1 MRELLQDQ
9 KLLHNISNIR
19 RYLHKYPELSG
30 SEAKTS
36 KFIEKQIQKA
46 LPDKIYRNIGGAGI
60 AFEFSS
66 NNPGPTLVFR
76 ADLDALPIK
85 EELEKDY
92 SSENEGISH
101 KCGHDGH
108 MSILVGL
115 ASLIARQR
123 PARGKLILLFQAEEE
138 TGKGALK
145 VINDPRWKEL
155 RPDYVYGLHNLPR
168 FPLHSILIRNDTF
181 AAASCGMIIHL
192 KGKTSHAGHPEDGIN
207 PANTISQI
215 IELCKKTIDQSAE
228 HFKLIT
234 IIHIELGEKA
244 FGTSPGEGSIML
256 TLRTFEDE
264 IMNKL
269 KSHLSNEIYNISRSE
284 DLQADIS
291 FTEVFPATINHKDEV
306 NQLKEVA
313 ENIGLET
320 IIKGE
325 PFRWSEDFGHYLK
338 NHKGAFFGLGSGLN
352 CPQLHNPDY
361 DFPDSIIPTGIQ
373 IFYALYNKYLIL

>member
-1 MRELLQDQ
+1 MRKMFQNQ
-9 KLLHNISNIR
+9 KLLHDLSNLR
-19 RYLHKYPELSG
+19 KSLHKNPELSG
-30 SEAKTS
+30 FESETAL
-36 KFIEKQIQKA
+36 FIEEQIQKS
-46 LPDKIYRNIGGAGI
+46 LPDKIYKNIGGNSI

-66 NNPGPTLVFR
+66 NKPGPTVVFR

-92 SSENEGISH
+92 KSGNEGISH

-108 MSILVGL
+108 MTILVGL
-115 ASLIARQR
+115 ASLIQKQR

-145 VINDPRWKEL
+145 VINDPRWKEIN
-155 RPDYVYGLHNLPR
+155 PDYVFGLHNLPR

-181 AAASCGMIIHL
+181 AAASCGMIIQL

-207 PANTISQI
+207 PANAISQI
-215 IELCKKTIDQSAE
+215 IELCGKSIDQSVE

-256 TLRTFEDE
+256 TLRTYEDE
-264 IMNKL
+264 VMKEL
-269 KSHLSNEIYNISRSE
+269 KRLLTDKINSISKSE
-284 DLQADIS
+284 SLQTDIS
-291 FTEVFPATINHKDEV
+291 FTEEFPATIN
-306 NQLKEVA
+306 QKEELEKIKEAA
-313 ENIGLET
+313 EDIGLEI
-320 IIKGE
+320 IIKKE

-338 NHKGAFFGLGSGLN
+338 NHKGAFFGLGSGLS

-373 IFYALYNKYLIL
+373 IYYALYEKYLIQ